1 METWDYAWVS
11 IITSVFDEKC
21 WWCLIVHSFGPIP
34 RSTSGLLQWRQMAA
48 PFFSLLSPSN
58 ILSHHHLGQLQL
70 DNIVTCIYHKTNFAV
85 IGESSSWLAS
95 SQWRQMT
102 TTLFPSLVPHQHIV
116 TSVTSMIFIISSD
129 RKATFEI
136 EHSLENVHHIWLY
149 RGRIPDYF
157 TLSCPPPT
165 YCHFLHQHRHHQRL
179 QNVLLSVS
187 HCTYF
192 PWRI

>member
-116 TSVTSMIFIISSD
+116 TSVTSMIFIIIVSSD
-129 RKATFEI
+129 RKATFGI
-136 EHSLENVHHIWLY
+136 GHLLENIIWLY
-149 RGRIPDYF
+149 RGTDGF
-157 TLSCPPPT
+157 TLFPALVP
-165 YCHFLHQHRHHQRL
+165 LQHI
-179 QNVLLSVS
+179 VTSVTS
-187 HCTYF
+187 
-192 PWRI
+192 IVIIK